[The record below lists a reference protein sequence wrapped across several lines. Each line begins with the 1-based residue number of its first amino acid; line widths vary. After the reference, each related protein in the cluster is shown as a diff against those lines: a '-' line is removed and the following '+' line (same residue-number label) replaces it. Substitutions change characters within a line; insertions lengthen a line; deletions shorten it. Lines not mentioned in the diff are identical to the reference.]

1 MSRLNA
7 SALMHDIDL
16 AVQQGREAPELS
28 QAAER
33 TAELGNLDLV
43 LAQISDRVSSISST
57 GGLLQ
62 QVRDFNSFLERA
74 ANALE
79 SR

>member
-1 MSRLNA
+1 ARLNA

-16 AVQQGREAPELS
+16 AVAQGREAPELS
-28 QAAER
+28 QADER
-33 TAELGNLDLV
+33 TAELGNLDLA
-43 LAQISDRVSSISST
+43 LAQISDQVSSTSST

-62 QVRDFNSFLERA
+62 QIRDFNAFLERA

-79 SR
+79 SIP

>member
-43 LAQISDRVSSISST
+43 LAQISDQVSSISST

-62 QVRDFNSFLERA
+62 QVRDFNAFLERA